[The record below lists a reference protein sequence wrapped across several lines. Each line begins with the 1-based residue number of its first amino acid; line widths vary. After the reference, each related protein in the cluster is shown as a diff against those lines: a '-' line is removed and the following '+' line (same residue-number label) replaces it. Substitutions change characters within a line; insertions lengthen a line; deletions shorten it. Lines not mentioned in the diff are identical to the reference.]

1 MTVDAENR
9 AANDV
14 QLAALLGRCAQAD
27 GEALRSLYDSVSPI
41 LFACLV
47 RMLRRRAVAEEA
59 LQDVFVTIWQRAG
72 QYRPER
78 GRALAWIMAIARYRA
93 IDLLRRERFAPEFV
107 PQDSDAYDAS
117 SEHVDESNSWAP
129 RTALFEHCFGLLA
142 GEQRKCLELAFV
154 GGSSHA
160 DIARI
165 MNSPLGTVKTWIR
178 RGLQSL
184 RACFES

>member
-9 AANDV
+9 AANDA
-14 QLAALLGRCAQAD
+14 QLAALLGRCARAD
-27 GEALRSLYDSVSPI
+27 GEALRSLYERVSPI
-41 LFACLV
+41 LFALLV

-59 LQDVFVTIWQRAG
+59 LQDVFVTVWQRAD

-78 GRALAWIMAIARYRA
+78 GRALAWIIAIARYRA

-107 PQDSDAYDAS
+107 PQGSDDYGAS
-117 SEHVDESNSWAP
+117 SEHVDEGDSWAP
-129 RTALFEHCFGLLA
+129 GTELFEHCFSLLA
-142 GEQRKCLELAFV
+142 REQRKCLELAFV
-154 GGSSHA
+154 AGSSQR

-165 MNSPLGTVKTWIR
+165 MNSPLGTVKSWIR

-184 RACFES
+184 RTCFES

>member
-1 MTVDAENR
+1 MNAEAENR
-9 AANDV
+9 VVNDE

-27 GEALRSLYDSVSPI
+27 GEALRNLYDRVSPL

-59 LQDVFVTIWQRAG
+59 LQDVFVTIWQSAG
-72 QYRPER
+72 QYRAER

-93 IDLLRRERFAPEFV
+93 IDLLRRERFAPQFA
-107 PQDSDAYDAS
+107 PQDSDAYGAS
-117 SEHVDESNSWAP
+117 SEHVDESDSWAP
-129 RTALFEHCFGLLA
+129 GTALFEHCFGLLA
-142 GEQRKCLELAFV
+142 GEQRRCLELAFV